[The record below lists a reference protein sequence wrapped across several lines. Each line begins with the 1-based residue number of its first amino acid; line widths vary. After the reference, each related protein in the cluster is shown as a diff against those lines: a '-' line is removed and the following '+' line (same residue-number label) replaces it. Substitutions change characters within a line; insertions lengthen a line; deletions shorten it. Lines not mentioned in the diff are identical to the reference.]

1 VFESIK
7 SKIMDRRVVNA
18 DGSVESELRHPAEVV
33 MTESGKPKTYAR
45 RWFVMLS
52 IALSYAS
59 WNMHTSRQ
67 VIIAPTYAKWFDIPN
82 ESFSSDGVGVDF
94 MSVLDSLILLFSY
107 FPASYVIDRYGMKM
121 SMIGA
126 FAIALSS
133 WIWYASGHNYTGVLI
148 GRSIASVLGP
158 TVSSCVL
165 ATSNRWFPENE
176 RAIATAIISLFSLLG
191 SGAAL
196 LSASPFYTT
205 DYEIVD
211 ITLKSCDTSTLS
223 ATQLA
228 TVIAATSNGTNV
240 VCDDAYADAK
250 DAFCCYQPTDIPT
263 YNLMMAIIPTF
274 TFFLVC
280 IFVRNSPPTPPS
292 TAALKKDHTTFVQG
306 TKILF
311 GNERFLKLA
320 ISDFIVSGPPLVL
333 YSSISRVFPAD
344 ISGYSFIA
352 AAIGVVLA
360 IPTAIVV
367 AFLLDRYSR
376 YYTFTAGGYTTGTF
390 FWIIAMIC
398 YLVDTTESHWGFF
411 TMVIFALCVFI
422 AWQTAV
428 YETKLE
434 YVFSPEVFLEGMIT
448 GWDRAVIN
456 CSNLVFVSSLAP
468 EVVGSAKLTFII
480 GAVIMVIGCLP
491 VLLIKQKTK
500 YQRLAYEQSKA
511 QGTSENLAV

>member
-274 TFFLVC
+274 TFF
-280 IFVRNSPPTPPS
+280 
-292 TAALKKDHTTFVQG
+292 
-306 TKILF
+306 
-311 GNERFLKLA
+311 
-320 ISDFIVSGPPLVL
+320 
-333 YSSISRVFPAD
+333 SRLHF
-344 ISGYSFIA
+344 
-352 AAIGVVLA
+352 
-360 IPTAIVV
+360 
-367 AFLLDRYSR
+367 
-376 YYTFTAGGYTTGTF
+376 
-390 FWIIAMIC
+390 
-398 YLVDTTESHWGFF
+398 
-411 TMVIFALCVFI
+411 
-422 AWQTAV
+422 
-428 YETKLE
+428 
-434 YVFSPEVFLEGMIT
+434 
-448 GWDRAVIN
+448 
-456 CSNLVFVSSLAP
+456 CS
-468 EVVGSAKLTFII
+468 
-480 GAVIMVIGCLP
+480 
-491 VLLIKQKTK
+491 
-500 YQRLAYEQSKA
+500 
-511 QGTSENLAV
+511 